1 MDNVATWVTQDVI
14 HKLVEQVEQAPET
27 KVDAVMQMCGSLSAH
42 DELMPNLCMRLLTLM
57 YQRAEATGNLPST
70 DERSMLNW

>member
-1 MDNVATWVTQDVI
+1 MDKVAKWVTQDVI
-14 HKLVEQVEQAPET
+14 HKLVEQVELTPDT
-27 KVDAVMQMCGSLSAH
+27 KVDAVMQMCGSLSVH

-70 DERSMLNW
+70 DERSMLS